1 VSTRVI
7 VPYRGLEAAKT
18 RLSPVLTPDERGEL
32 AAHLLRRVLRVAR
45 EAIGDVVVI
54 TPSAALEPIVT
65 AAGARLE
72 VQRGMGLNE
81 GLEQAR
87 EAALADGVTT
97 LVVLHG
103 DLPELTADDVRALA
117 AAVPASGGVAMAPD
131 RAGSGTNG
139 LALSPP
145 DAIGFR
151 FGVGSCAAHEAEAGC
166 GCAARPGGA
175 PRPWVRSRHA
185 RRPRR
190 VAEALEHRSRAG
202 AAVSVA
208 RLELVA
214 LEGIPEVH
222 PGDDVASLIAA
233 ALGRAGIDLRDD
245 DVLVV
250 TQKIVSKAEGRVV
263 ELASVR
269 PSEEALAF
277 AERWGKDPRQV
288 ELVLR
293 ESREVVRTG
302 PGGLIIARTRHGF
315 VCANAG
321 VDLSNVGGGE
331 VATLLPVDPDASA
344 RGIRDR
350 LGTLAGSRPGVVI
363 SDSFGRPWRLGIVN
377 VAIGAAGLD
386 ALVDLR
392 GQPDAQGREMRSTVI
407 AAADELASAAD
418 LAGGKVA
425 QRPVVLVR
433 GYVPAT
439 TTAGEPGV
447 RGSVDGGAASLVM
460 PAEQDLFR

>member
-1 VSTRVI
+1 
-7 VPYRGLEAAKT
+7 
-18 RLSPVLTPDERGEL
+18 
-32 AAHLLRRVLRVAR
+32 
-45 EAIGDVVVI
+45 
-54 TPSAALEPIVT
+54 
-65 AAGARLE
+65 
-72 VQRGMGLNE
+72 
-81 GLEQAR
+81 
-87 EAALADGVTT
+87 
-97 LVVLHG
+97 
-103 DLPELTADDVRALA
+103 
-117 AAVPASGGVAMAPD
+117 
-131 RAGSGTNG
+131 
-139 LALSPP
+139 
-145 DAIGFR
+145 
-151 FGVGSCAAHEAEAGC
+151 
-166 GCAARPGGA
+166 
-175 PRPWVRSRHA
+175 
-185 RRPRR
+185 
-190 VAEALEHRSRAG
+190 
-202 AAVSVA
+202 VSVA
-208 RLELVA
+208 RLELLA

-269 PSEEALAF
+269 PSEEARAF

-293 ESREVVRTG
+293 ESSEVVRTG
-302 PGGLIIARTRHGF
+302 PGGLIIGRTRHGF

-350 LGTLAGSRPGVVI
+350 LGTLADSRPGVVI

-377 VAIGAAGLD
+377 VAIGLAGLD

-439 TTAGEPGV
+439 TTDSEPGD
-447 RGSVDGGAASLVM
+447 RGSADLGAAALVM